1 MPILFSAS
9 LTASSLKGF
18 MTASIFFIM
27 SSFLNITHRHCR
39 MLKGIFRIRPYAV
52 FVIVDTVQLPFPG
65 YAKQAHSL
73 HCIHQRQAAAE
84 CGRGNDDIPDGL
96 GRKDY
101 RPAAVKETG

>member
-1 MPILFSAS
+1 
-9 LTASSLKGF
+9 
-18 MTASIFFIM
+18 
-27 SSFLNITHRHCR
+27 

-52 FVIVDTVQLPFPG
+52 LVIVDSVQLPFPG

-73 HCIHQRQAAAE
+73 HHIHQRQADAE
-84 CGRGNDDIPDGL
+84 CGRGNDDTPDSL